1 MTETEIENPV
11 GLNESIER
19 LRRPLMAFFVRRVG
33 NISDAE
39 DLTQET
45 LIRASHAIDP
55 ERFETID
62 GYVFQ
67 IAANLIRDRARRAK
81 VRERHHD
88 SLKYREELRVVSTP
102 EDVLDTE
109 FRLHSLQQALDA
121 LPERTRQVF
130 LLRRLENVSYKE
142 MSEMMGISVSALE
155 KHMTRAIAKVAKQLQ
170 DNDDS

>member
-1 MTETEIENPV
+1 M
-11 GLNESIER
+11 ER
-19 LRRPLMAFFVRRVG
+19 LRRPLMAFFVRRIGDVA
-33 NISDAE
+33 DAE

-45 LIRASHAIDP
+45 LIRAAQTIDP
-55 ERFETID
+55 ERPETTD

-81 VRERHHD
+81 VRERHHE

-102 EDVLDTE
+102 EDVLDTDI
-109 FRLHSLQQALDA
+109 RLRSLEQALDA

-130 LLRRLENVSYKE
+130 LLRRLENMSYKE
-142 MSEMMGISVSALE
+142 MSGMMGISVSALE
-155 KHMTRAIAKVAKQLQ
+155 KHMTRAIAWIAKQLQ